1 MKKTGTD
8 PRSIDILVVNCSLF
22 SPTPSLCSMV
32 RDDGERVEREIDRE
46 RRESESERKKR
57 EEREMEKE
65 KRENR

>member
-32 RDDGERVEREIDRE
+32 RDDGERGERKRNKRERVREKEE
-46 RRESESERKKR
+46 RRERDGERK
-57 EEREMEKE
+57 ERE
-65 KRENR
+65 